1 MQSEITGHIG
11 AKGNHMCRK
20 CKAGG
25 TEKDKETDTCFHS
38 LFEVRFLTVVRE
50 FTQIYHCIQPG
61 IPRSKE
67 EILAELKKQ
76 VKLACAGVA
85 QPIKNTQTATGIKDA
100 YTQYWIDYL
109 LEQFKEKKGQSPPRS
124 NTEIEEELVQWTL
137 DNEDRIYSGF
147 LTLKGLSRSTIS
159 PYSVTQIDTCRF

>member
-1 MQSEITGHIG
+1 MQSEITGHIR

-38 LFEVRFLTVVRE
+38 LFEVRFLTGVRE

-76 VKLACAGVA
+76 VKLACVGVA

-100 YTQYWIDYL
+100 YMQYWIDYL
-109 LEQFKEKKGQSPPRS
+109 LEQFKEKRAKVCPGATRKLKRNSS
-124 NTEIEEELVQWTL
+124 NGRWIMKTGSTV
-137 DNEDRIYSGF
+137 DF
-147 LTLKGLSRSTIS
+147 LL
-159 PYSVTQIDTCRF
+159 